1 MTRYIVAALAALA
14 AVGGYLASGALRG
27 GLWLVAAV
35 LVLAVAFMGAQDE
48 SI

>member
-14 AVGGYLASGALRG
+14 AFGGYLASGALRG

-35 LVLAVAFMGAQDE
+35 LVLAVMVLGAQDGD
-48 SI
+48 

>member
-27 GLWLVAAV
+27 GLAVAV
-35 LVLAVAFMGAQDE
+35 LVLAVMVLGAKE
-48 SI
+48 EV